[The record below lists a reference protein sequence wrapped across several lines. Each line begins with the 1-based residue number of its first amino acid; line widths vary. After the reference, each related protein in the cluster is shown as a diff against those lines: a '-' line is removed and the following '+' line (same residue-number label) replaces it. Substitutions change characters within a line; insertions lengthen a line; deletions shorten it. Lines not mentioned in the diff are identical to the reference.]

1 MSSTD
6 RFEKPTGRSSTTFAP
21 PAPAAGT
28 RFSVCQEI
36 SVLWGDLDVIGHVN
50 NTRYFAWFEEAR
62 LAYLRLI
69 GVDMS
74 SDATQKAVLASTTA
88 DFLRPVFWP
97 DTVRVEGRTT
107 RLGRTSLTMD
117 YRVTSTSQQAI
128 VATGSA
134 VVVLVASSTNR
145 PAPIPDVIRD
155 AIRRIDPD
163 ARDTL

>member
-1 MSSTD
+1 MSSSD
-6 RFEKPTGRSSTTFAP
+6 RFERPIGRSPTTYAPP
-21 PAPAAGT
+21 PAPVGA

-36 SVLWGDLDVIGHVN
+36 TVLWGDIDALGHVN
-50 NTRYFAWFEEAR
+50 NTRYFGWLEETR

-69 GVDMS
+69 GLDLS
-74 SDATQKAVLASTTA
+74 TGAPQKPVLASTSL

-97 DTVRVEGRTT
+97 DTVRVEGKTT

-117 YRVTSTSQQAI
+117 YRVTSTSQQAV

-134 VVVLVASSTNR
+134 VVVLLAPSTNR
-145 PAPIPDVIRD
+145 PAPIPDVIRE
-155 AIRRIDPD
+155 AIRRLDPD